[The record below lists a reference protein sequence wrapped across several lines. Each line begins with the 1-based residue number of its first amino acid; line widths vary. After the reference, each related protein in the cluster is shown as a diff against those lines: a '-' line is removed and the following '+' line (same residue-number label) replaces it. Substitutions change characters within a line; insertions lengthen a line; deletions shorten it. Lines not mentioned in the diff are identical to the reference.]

1 MQAAVASEQLDRVLI
16 LDNDPERAGALAQ
29 RVRYLNFEPEI
40 VTDCDTFPA
49 TKHCQAVVVG
59 ELDSSNPLQGL
70 LEKLLSE
77 SLELPVLYRRTDYTT
92 SEIVGAIGRGH
103 AWQFEEPVRRTE
115 LGRLLK
121 RAQRYQAMLPTRRRR
136 ISGQSASVKAVREAI
151 EQVAEHDTNV
161 LIGGESGTGKELVAR
176 AIHDLSERAD
186 APFVP
191 LNCGAIQPELLESE
205 LFGHEKGAF
214 TGAVSDRKGRLELA
228 GQGTLF
234 LDEIGDMS
242 LPMQVKLLRVLQE
255 REFRPVGGARMVKV
269 QCRIVAAT
277 HRDLARA
284 SEEGKFRSDLYYRL
298 NVFPIRMPPL
308 RKRVEDLPLLLE
320 ELMVQ
325 QNADGELRQ
334 RLSARAL
341 DALTRYP
348 WPGNVRELSNL
359 VERLAIL
366 NPTGLIDLEDLP
378 EKYRVTVDDTATT
391 VRPDFSE
398 FRDATDLL
406 GEGVNLREVLIGVET
421 RLIQQALVQSGGT
434 VAKAARLLKLQRTT
448 LVEKIKKYRLNS
460 DASSDI

>member
-1 MQAAVASEQLDRVLI
+1 MQAAVGVEAGDRVLI
-16 LDNDPERAGALAQ
+16 LDNDPDRASRLAQ
-29 RVRYLNFEPEI
+29 RVRYLNFEPTV
-40 VTDCDTFPA
+40 VTDRDQLPA
-49 TKHCQAVVVG
+49 TEDCQAVVVG
-59 ELDSSNPLQGL
+59 ELDASDPLQGL
-70 LEKLLSE
+70 LTELMSGP
-77 SLELPVLYRRTDYTT
+77 LELPVLYRRSDSTI
-92 SEIVGAIGRGH
+92 SEIVGSCDNGH
-103 AWQFEEPVRRTE
+103 AWPLEEPVRRTE
-115 LGRLLK
+115 LSRLLK
-121 RAQRYQAMLPTRRRR
+121 RAQRYRAMLPKRRRR

-176 AIHDLSERAD
+176 AIHDLSERTN

-214 TGAVSDRKGRLELA
+214 TGAVAERKGRIELA
-228 GQGTLF
+228 GEGTLF

-255 REFRPVGGARMVKV
+255 REFRPVGSTRSVKV
-269 QCRIVAAT
+269 RCRFVAAT
-277 HRDLARA
+277 HRDLADA
-284 SEEGKFRSDLYYRL
+284 SEKGTFRRDLYYRL
-298 NVFPIRMPPL
+298 NVFPIKMPPL
-308 RKRVEDLPLLLE
+308 RKRAEDLPVLLE

-325 QNADGELRQ
+325 QNAEGELRP

-378 EKYRVTVDDTATT
+378 EKYRVAASVKAEPS
-391 VRPDFSE
+391 RPSYAE
-398 FRDATDLL
+398 FRDATDTL
-406 GEGVNLREVLIGVET
+406 GDGVDLREVLIGVET
-421 RLIQQALVQSGGT
+421 RLIQQALTQSGGT